1 MHFKYCDFVSYKD
14 NLYLI
19 ISVKN
24 IKDDVYEVLFKDLK
38 TGITKRERFTES
50 LVKKLG
56 IKKVNLKYEKYEFP
70 YHYFIRE
77 DNFQTIKI
85 NRIILGTKINYI
97 KGDSKFVELERVE
110 PVFTNVNPD
119 NIKENTKVEFWTNT
133 KGAKIYYT
141 LDGSI
146 PSVKSNLYTEPFV
159 IKENCTIRL
168 IAVKEGM
175 KDSFPTDFN
184 FKLKN
189 RTIRIY
195 LSPSNQHNNLG
206 IKGSNFKNER
216 YEMNKI
222 CDILMDKLRNY
233 DVILFRN
240 SKDTFIENW
249 LDEGREN
256 CVDLHFAIHSNAS
269 SDHVKKGMENWINE
283 CYSPCY
289 SLAYLIYKNLYS
301 IYYDNK
307 NPLTDRGIKYSRG
320 VLTETNPAR
329 VNFGINLEIA
339 YHDNMEDAKWIVQN
353 REKIAEN
360 IANSLISYYQLD
372 KK

>member
-1 MHFKYCDFVSYKD
+1 MNFKYCDFVTLKD
-14 NLYLI
+14 EIYLVI
-19 ISVKN
+19 NVKN
-24 IKDDVYEVLFKDLK
+24 IKDDVYEVLYKDLK
-38 TGITKRERFTES
+38 SGIIKKERFTED
-50 LVKKLG
+50 LVKKFD
-56 IKKVNLKYEKYEFP
+56 IKKINLKYEKYEFP
-70 YHYFIRE
+70 YHYFTRE
-77 DNFQTIKI
+77 DTLETIKI
-85 NRIILGTKINYI
+85 DRVVLGTKIKYI
-97 KGDSKFVELERVE
+97 KGETDEIELERVE
-110 PVFTNVNPD
+110 PVYTNVNPD
-119 NIKENTKVEFWTNT
+119 NIKENTKVEFFTNT
-133 KGAKIYYT
+133 KDAKIYYT
-141 LDGSI
+141 IDGSI
-146 PSVKSNLYTEPFV
+146 PSKESNLYEEPFI
-159 IKENCTIRL
+159 IKENCVVRL

-175 KDSFPTDFN
+175 KNSFVHDFN

-195 LSPSNQHNNLG
+195 LSPSNQDNNLG
-206 IKGSNFKNER
+206 IKGSSFKNER

-222 CDILMDKLRNY
+222 CDILMDKLKDYN
-233 DVILFRN
+233 VVLFRN
-240 SKDTFIENW
+240 NKDTFIENW

-256 CVDLHFAIHSNAS
+256 CVDLHFAIHSNGS
-269 SDHVKKGMENWINE
+269 SNHMKKGMENWINE

-320 VLTETNPAR
+320 RLTETNPAR

-339 YHDNMEDAKWIVQN
+339 YHDNIDDANWISQN

-360 IANSLISYYQLD
+360 LANSLITYYQLD